1 MSSAG
6 ASILAR
12 RLPAAADLPAL
23 VAALRPAGR
32 PEPVA
37 GDRPGVADAVAAAA
51 GQLRG
56 DARRRRGALRS
67 TTAEEAAISAEH
79 VPRARNSPSSAAA
92 APRRRPADGHAT
104 HVAHHFRDMPQQH
117 EAGMLG
123 MWMFLGTEVLFF
135 GGVLTAF
142 TVYRWKYPDAF
153 THASMLLYY
162 SDRHGQHG
170 RVAVQQPD
178 DGDGRPR
185 RQDRPKPPGV
195 AGVPRGH
202 VRPRPAFLVVKGV
215 EYTLDYREH
224 LIPNLDFH
232 PKTGEGAD
240 EWPPSL
246 DLNQGQIFFSFYF
259 VLTAIHG
266 VHMLIGL
273 ALVVI
278 LIVLA
283 GRGRYG
289 PAHYTPV
296 EAIGLYWHFV
306 EHRFGCFCTR
316 CST

>member
-1 MSSAG
+1 MSPDHVTTHPDQP
-6 ASILAR
+6 LAAR
-12 RLPAAADLPAL
+12 PAAAPPPPGQHAYTLGEAH
-23 VAALRPAGR
+23 AG
-32 PEPVA
+32 
-37 GDRPGVADAVAAAA
+37 
-51 GQLRG
+51 
-56 DARRRRGALRS
+56 
-67 TTAEEAAISAEH
+67 
-79 VPRARNSPSSAAA
+79 
-92 APRRRPADGHAT
+92 
-104 HVAHHFRDMPQQH
+104 HVAHHFRDMSQQH

-135 GGVLTAF
+135 GGILTAF
-142 TVYRWKYPDAF
+142 TVYRWKYPEAF
-153 THASMLLYY
+153 THGSMLLYY
-162 SDRHGQHG
+162 SIGTANTVVLLCSSLTMAMAVRAAKLGQSR
-170 RVAVQQPD
+170 RVLQAFLAATFAL
-178 DGDGRPR
+178 GL
-185 RQDRPKPPGV
+185 
-195 AGVPRGH
+195 
-202 VRPRPAFLVVKGV
+202 AFLVVKGV

-246 DLNQGQIFFSFYF
+246 DLNHGQIFFSFYF

-296 EAIGLYWHFV
+296 EAMGLYWHFV
-306 EHRFGCFCTR
+306 DIVWVFLYPLLYLIR
-316 CST
+316 